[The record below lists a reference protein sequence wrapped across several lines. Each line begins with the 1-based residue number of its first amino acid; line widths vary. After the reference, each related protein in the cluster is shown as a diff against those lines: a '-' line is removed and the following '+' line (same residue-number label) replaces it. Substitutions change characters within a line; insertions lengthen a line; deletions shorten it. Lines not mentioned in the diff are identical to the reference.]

1 MLIEI
6 KFILN
11 LMNNIFKTKFHT

>member
-11 LMNNIFKTKFHT
+11 LMNNIFTTKFHT